1 MTGKPTQ
8 NVIGSSRDECQPNFN
23 NERRSVCGSVAAV
36 LHHNRAARFPL
47 PLCKLAWFLARQAVA
62 GALCFRFDRRTRSF
76 LPSPSPRSVAPHSR
90 PSLSPSLLLLHP
102 HTFPPPLTHAPQDAA
117 SSRVEVRVSDAVP
130 LFHTHTL
137 APMLELA
144 ALLTQTRCEENGLE
158 IVGCYFA
165 SERLEKPGVSPPVS
179 DTVKSVAKT
188 IVENLKSSGKARG
201 LGAGGALVLGVDG
214 AKLGKYI
221 FLFSLV

>member
-1 MTGKPTQ
+1 MCVC
-8 NVIGSSRDECQPNFN
+8 NSFARDECQPNFN

-102 HTFPPPLTHAPQDAA
+102 HTFPPPLTHAPPG
-117 SSRVEVRVSDAVP
+117 RG
-130 LFHTHTL
+130 
-137 APMLELA
+137 ELA
-144 ALLTQTRCEENGLE
+144 CRSARQRRGAALSH
-158 IVGCYFA
+158 A
-165 SERLEKPGVSPPVS
+165 H
-179 DTVKSVAKT
+179 
-188 IVENLKSSGKARG
+188 AR
-201 LGAGGALVLGVDG
+201 AYA
-214 AKLGKYI
+214 
-221 FLFSLV
+221 